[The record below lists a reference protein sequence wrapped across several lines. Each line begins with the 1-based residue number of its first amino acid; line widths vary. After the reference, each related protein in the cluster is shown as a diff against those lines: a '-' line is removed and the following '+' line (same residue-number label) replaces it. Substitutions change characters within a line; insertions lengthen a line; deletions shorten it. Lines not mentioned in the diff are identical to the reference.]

1 MPVEPA
7 MLVIHVDSFIDGNNN
22 KVIDAGESFAVQFS
36 VENKGQGDAYK
47 SASVFPNNRD
57 MMNISTVP
65 VSWMVV
71 IFPQE
76 HRSNTLSVI
85 W

>member
-1 MPVEPA
+1 MKVLLFNSLLRIRDRG
-7 MLVIHVDSFIDGNNN
+7 MLITF
-22 KVIDAGESFAVQFS
+22 
-36 VENKGQGDAYK
+36 
-47 SASVFPNNRD
+47 ASVFPNNRD

>member
-1 MPVEPA
+1 MPVKVLLFNFLFRIRDRG
-7 MLVIHVDSFIDGNNN
+7 MLIT
-22 KVIDAGESFAVQFS
+22 
-36 VENKGQGDAYK
+36 

-57 MMNISTVP
+57 MMNILTVP

>member
-1 MPVEPA
+1 MPVKVLLFNFLLRISDRG
-7 MLVIHVDSFIDGNNN
+7 MLIT
-22 KVIDAGESFAVQFS
+22 
-36 VENKGQGDAYK
+36 

>member
-1 MPVEPA
+1 MPVKVLLFNFLLRIRDRV
-7 MLVIHVDSFIDGNNN
+7 MLIT
-22 KVIDAGESFAVQFS
+22 
-36 VENKGQGDAYK
+36 

>member
-1 MPVEPA
+1 MPVKVLLFNFLLRIRDRG
-7 MLVIHVDSFIDGNNN
+7 MLIT
-22 KVIDAGESFAVQFS
+22 
-36 VENKGQGDAYK
+36 

>member
-1 MPVEPA
+1 MPVKVLLFNFQLRIRDRG
-7 MLVIHVDSFIDGNNN
+7 MLIT
-22 KVIDAGESFAVQFS
+22 
-36 VENKGQGDAYK
+36 

-57 MMNISTVP
+57 MMNILTVP

>member
-1 MPVEPA
+1 MPVKVLLFNFLLRIRDRG
-7 MLVIHVDSFIDGNNN
+7 MLIT
-22 KVIDAGESFAVQFS
+22 
-36 VENKGQGDAYK
+36 
-47 SASVFPNNRD
+47 SASVFLNNRD

>member
-1 MPVEPA
+1 MPVKVLLFNFLLRIRDRG
-7 MLVIHVDSFIDGNNN
+7 MLIT
-22 KVIDAGESFAVQFS
+22 
-36 VENKGQGDAYK
+36 

-57 MMNISTVP
+57 MMNISTVL

>member
-1 MPVEPA
+1 MPVKVLLFNFLLRIRDRG
-7 MLVIHVDSFIDGNNN
+7 MLIT
-22 KVIDAGESFAVQFS
+22 
-36 VENKGQGDAYK
+36 

-57 MMNISTVP
+57 MMNILTVP